1 VIEELSPDDE
11 LLELCLDLRAWAAVH
26 GSESAR
32 LRTERDQPLP
42 EQEVAKVEA
51 PAESV
56 PAVPAVVSSAAAPA
70 EPRTSPN
77 PLGEQLQSS
86 AGWTLHNEGAQVV
99 FGCGSEQAEVV
110 FVADAQGYYED
121 AQEEPFSGEAGLL
134 FDRIIENVL
143 GLQRSAV
150 YIFSVVKCRPPEAQA
165 SESDEVAVLSPF
177 IVRKIDLLR
186 PVIVVALGDSV
197 AQALLQRNEGI
208 AQLRGKTHSFKDAA
222 LIPTYHPVHLLRAPG
237 DKRKVFE
244 DMQMLR
250 RVYAERT
257 GRELPSPPPRGG

>member
-1 VIEELSPDDE
+1 VSEELLPGDE

-32 LRTERDQPLP
+32 LRTARDQPLP
-42 EQEVAKVEA
+42 EQEVVKRDAPVE
-51 PAESV
+51 PV
-56 PAVPAVVSSAAAPA
+56 LAVPAAASSGAAEA
-70 EPRTSPN
+70 EPRTSLG
-77 PLGEQLQSS
+77 PLDEQLPTS
-86 AGWTLHNEGAQVV
+86 AGWTLHDEGGQVV

-110 FVADAQGYYED
+110 FVAEAQGYYED
-121 AQEEPFSGEAGLL
+121 AQEEPLSGEAGLL

-165 SESDEVAVLSPF
+165 PESGEVAVLSPF

-186 PVIVVALGDSV
+186 PVIVVALGGAV

-222 LIPTYHPVHLLRAPG
+222 LISTYHPAHLLGAPG